1 MQFNNPTSV
10 KLKPKKNMKPNNMST
25 LQVRHSLNRS
35 LWRRGIFLLLLALA
49 CFGLSPQILAVVPA
63 PDGGYPGENTA
74 EGQNALLSLTT
85 GTFNT
90 AVGFRSLTSDTDGG
104 FNTAVGA
111 GTLLLDV
118 GDQTTGEGTQNTATG
133 AWALLNNGIG
143 RENTANG
150 AFALFSNTEG
160 SVNTAVGA
168 ETLTN
173 NVDGSN
179 NTATGYGA
187 LFSNVHGAQNTAVGF
202 ASLTSNTTG
211 NSNTAIGD
219 NALLSNST
227 ADGNTAVGSQ
237 ALYNN
242 TGTVN
247 TAIGYQALT
256 SNTTGGGNIA
266 VGSGAGESI
275 NTGSNNIDIGNT
287 GFSDE
292 SNTIRI
298 GSSQAK
304 AVMVGIFGMTVG
316 GAAQVYVNSN
326 GLLGT
331 STSSARFKTNIQD
344 MGATS
349 ETLLALRPVTFRYK
363 PELDPEGIAQ
373 FGLVAEEVE
382 KVNPNLVVRD
392 KEGKPYTVRYDA
404 VNAMLLN
411 EFLKEHQRV
420 EDLRK
425 DFQATVVQLTAQL
438 REQAAQIQRVSA
450 QLEASKPARQVVAL
464 INGSRKRPG
473 RGWRTFPS
481 GCLRFPKTRRI
492 PSRYRALPLGVLRRS
507 HIRRNRHLARSI
519 RDVGSGGR
527 RESVA
532 GAQRLSSTLS

>member
-10 KLKPKKNMKPNNMST
+10 KLKPKKNMKPNNTST
-25 LQVRHSLNRS
+25 LQLRNSLNRS

-49 CFGLSPQILAVVPA
+49 CFGLSPPIIAVIPP

-74 EGQNALLSLTT
+74 EGQDALLNLTT

-90 AVGFRSLTSDTDGG
+90 AVGFRSLTSDTDGS

-118 GDQTTGEGTQNTATG
+118 GDQTSGEGTQNTATG
-133 AWALLNNGIG
+133 AWALLSNSIG

-150 AFALFSNTEG
+150 AFALLAIQKAPSTPPSALRRSQITWTEATTQPPVTEHSLAMYTARRTRL
-160 SVNTAVGA
+160 SV
-168 ETLTN
+168 LHR
-173 NVDGSN
+173 SP
-179 NTATGYGA
+179 ATP
-187 LFSNVHGAQNTAVGF
+187 LVTRTRPSVIMRFCPTV
-202 ASLTSNTTG
+202 
-211 NSNTAIGD
+211 
-219 NALLSNST
+219 T
-227 ADGNTAVGSQ
+227 ADGNTAVGE
-237 ALYNN
+237 ALSSNI
-242 TGTVN
+242 GTVN
-247 TAIGYQALT
+247 TAIGFSALEN
-256 SNTTGGGNIA
+256 NTTGGGNIA

-275 NTGSNNIDIGNT
+275 ITGSSNIDIGNT
-287 GFSDE
+287 GFGDE

-298 GSSQAK
+298 GSSQTK
-304 AVMVGIFGMTVG
+304 AVMVNIFGMTVG
-316 GAAQVYVNSN
+316 GAAQVYVNAN

-331 STSSARFKTNIQD
+331 STSSARFKTNIRD

-425 DFQATVVQLTAQL
+425 DFHATVVQLTAQL

-450 QLEASKPARQVVAL
+450 QLEASKPARQVVA
-464 INGSRKRPG
+464 NP
-473 RGWRTFPS
+473 
-481 GCLRFPKTRRI
+481 
-492 PSRYRALPLGVLRRS
+492 
-507 HIRRNRHLARSI
+507 
-519 RDVGSGGR
+519 
-527 RESVA
+527 
-532 GAQRLSSTLS
+532 